1 MLGKRK
7 VEHYGSMTLIDIQNN
22 LITVGKTLNMEIE
35 FFQSNLEGD
44 IITCLNEAYNIFDGI
59 VINAGAYTHYSYAIA
74 DAVEILNSPVVEV
87 HLSNIHGRDEF
98 RSKSVIAANCVGQI
112 AGFKENSYV
121 LALYALND
129 ILQKEN
135 D

>member
-35 FFQSNLEGD
+35 FFQSNVEGD